1 MTSLTAA
8 QAGIARGQ
16 GDAPPW
22 RALLILV
29 VAVLGVH
36 ALVLMSSPARFGP
49 ELDPASQRVQPLV
62 TRTIT
67 TPPAVQAAAAPA
79 PPPPKPRPKIIKPKP
94 PPAKSAPEPDAINNV
109 ATPSI
114 EEPAAGD
121 PPAAEAVAA
130 LAPASAASA
139 PVTPVAPAG
148 PVQTPVTAMA
158 LPGSVQL
165 EYKMTSNARGLSW
178 HATAELSWQNRGD
191 SYEARVEASAFG
203 LGSRSAGSA
212 GKINAEGLAPTRYFE
227 KSRNEVATHF
237 EPDKGLIIFSNNKP
251 TAPWVKGTQ
260 DRTSVFF
267 QLAGMLAANP
277 SGFPVDSS
285 ISIYT
290 AGPSEADTWTFRVET
305 EEKLRLPLGEI
316 ATLKLTRQPRREFDT
331 KVEIWFAPSLGYL
344 PVRNRI
350 TQHNGEFLDQQL
362 AEISRP

>member
-1 MTSLTAA
+1 MPPAA
-8 QAGIARGQ
+8 LPGL
-16 GDAPPW
+16 APPW
-22 RALLILV
+22 RALAMLA
-29 VAVLGVH
+29 VAVLGIH
-36 ALVLMSSPARFGP
+36 ALVLKSSPARFGP
-49 ELDPASQRVQPLV
+49 ELDRTPQRVQPLT
-62 TRTIT
+62 TRSIT
-67 TPPAVQAAAAPA
+67 APPAVQAAAAPA
-79 PPPPKPRPKIIKPKP
+79 PPQPKPRPTILKQKP
-94 PPAKSAPEPDAINNV
+94 PPAQSMPTPDAINNV

-114 EEPAAGD
+114 EEPAASA

-139 PVTPVAPAG
+139 PAAPAG

-191 SYEARVEASAFG
+191 SYEARVEASALG
-203 LGSRSAGSA
+203 LGSRSVGST
-212 GKINAEGLAPTRYFE
+212 GQINAEGLAPTRYFE
-227 KSRNEVATHF
+227 KSRNEVAAHF

-290 AGPSEADTWTFRVET
+290 VGPSEADTWTFRVET
-305 EEKLRLPLGEI
+305 EEKLHLPLGEI

-344 PVRNRI
+344 PVRNKI

-362 AEISRP
+362 AEISKP